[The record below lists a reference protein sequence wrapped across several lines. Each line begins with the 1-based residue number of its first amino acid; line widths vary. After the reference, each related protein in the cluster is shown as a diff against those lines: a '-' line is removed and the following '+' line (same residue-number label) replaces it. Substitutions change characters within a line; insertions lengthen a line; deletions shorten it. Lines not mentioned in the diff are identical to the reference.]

1 MVEEKT
7 TCEVTSS
14 NRDKIANILVV
25 IAVAL
30 TITGAFVWVFTRPTG
45 GVEIILPVPSP
56 IVAEIAGQVHNPG
69 VYELPPH
76 ARLKDLVD
84 ISGGFT
90 KKADM
95 RLLNMASMLKD
106 GQKVVINEI
115 STTDLQ
121 GTTDGNRTESS
132 PNTPSTNEEKPTQTL
147 IDLNTATSEELETL
161 PNIGPALAE
170 RIIRWREENGPI
182 QNLEQLLEVSGIG
195 AATLEQ
201 LHEYVIQPSATAED
215 NTASLPNT
223 SGMTDEK
230 LSLEDTLEQLVL
242 KHEEPYQSLLDLNI
256 AASEELETLPNI
268 GPALAKRII
277 KWREEKGHI
286 ESLNQLQEVSGI
298 GSHILEQI
306 REYVIQPFE
315 TDEGDTE
322 LPPAD
327 LEIDDE
333 KPLQTPTDLNTATL
347 EQLKLLPGI
356 GPTLAERIIKW
367 RAKNGHIKSLNQ
379 LQGVS
384 GIGSHTLEQIREY
397 VIQPFETDE
406 DDRKSSPKNQRS
418 SHTPV
423 DLNIATL
430 EELDTLPSIGPS
442 LANQIIN
449 WREQHGPIQN
459 LEQLDDV
466 PGIGPSTL
474 EKISGYVTQKFEP
487 QNVDT
492 ETPTEPPETKGQE
505 DTQTLIDLNTATLEE
520 LNTLPGIGP
529 SLANQIINWREQ
541 HGHIQ
546 NLEQLDDVPGIGPS
560 TLEKISGYV
569 TQKFE
574 PQNVDTE
581 TPTEPPETKGQEDTQ
596 TLIDLNTATFEELNT
611 LPGIGPS
618 LANQIINWREQ
629 HGHIQNLEQLDDV
642 PGIGPSTLEK
652 ISGYVTQKF
661 EPQNVDTETP
671 TEPPETKGQE
681 DTQTLI
687 DLNTATLEELDTLPG
702 IGPSLA
708 NKIINWR
715 EQHGHIQN
723 LEQLDDVPG
732 IGPSTLEKISGY
744 VTQKFEPQNVDTE
757 TPTEPSETKGQE
769 DTQTLIDLNTATLE
783 ELDTLP
789 GIGPSLANKIINWR
803 EQHGHIQNLEQ
814 LDDVPGIG
822 PSTLE
827 KINGYVTQ
835 KFGKKDKDNSPTTE
849 NPNPQNQDTSTPSES
864 TNTENQD
871 NSPTTENPNPQ
882 NQDTSTPSESTNTE
896 NQDNSPTTEN
906 PNPQNQ
912 DTSTPS
918 ESTNT
923 ENQDNSPT
931 TENPNPQNQD
941 TSTPSE
947 STNTENQDNSPT
959 TENPNP
965 QNQDTSTPSESTN
978 TENQDNS
985 PTTENPNPQNQDTST
1000 PSEPTNTENQDNS
1013 PTTENPNPQNQDT
1026 STPSEPTNTENQDNS
1041 PTTEN
1046 PNPQNQDTST
1056 PSEPAIPE
1064 SEDTGEEEIKSHPE
1078 SGGAEDEQVPDIEP
1092 ATSANT

>member
-7 TCEVTSS
+7 TYEVTSS
-14 NRDKIANILVV
+14 SRDKIANILAV
-25 IAVAL
+25 IALAL

-106 GQKVVINEI
+106 GQKVVISEI
-115 STTDLQ
+115 STTDFQ

-132 PNTPSTNEEKPTQTL
+132 PNSPSTNEEKPTQTL

-170 RIIRWREENGPI
+170 RIIKWREENGPI

-223 SGMTDEK
+223 SGMRDEK
-230 LSLEDTLEQLVL
+230 LSREDTLEQLVL

-277 KWREEKGHI
+277 KWREGKGHI

-298 GSHILEQI
+298 GSH
-306 REYVIQPFE
+306 
-315 TDEGDTE
+315 
-322 LPPAD
+322 
-327 LEIDDE
+327 
-333 KPLQTPTDLNTATL
+333 
-347 EQLKLLPGI
+347 
-356 GPTLAERIIKW
+356 
-367 RAKNGHIKSLNQ
+367 
-379 LQGVS
+379 
-384 GIGSHTLEQIREY
+384 TLEQIRED

-430 EELDTLPSIGPS
+430 EELDTLPGIGPS
-442 LANQIIN
+442 LANEIINWREQHGPIQNLEQLDYVPGIGPSTREKISDYVTQKFEPQNVDTETPTEPPETKGQEDTQTLIDLNTATLEELDTLPGIGPSLANEIIN

-505 DTQTLIDLNTATLEE
+505 GTQTLINLNTATLEE
-520 LNTLPGIGP
+520 LDTLPGIGP
-529 SLANQIINWREQ
+529 SLANEIINWREQ
-541 HGHIQ
+541 HGPIQ
-546 NLEQLDDVPGIGPS
+546 NLEQLDDVTGIGPS
-560 TLEKISGYV
+560 TLEKINGYV

-596 TLIDLNTATFEELNT
+596 TLINLNTAM
-611 LPGIGPS
+611 
-618 LANQIINWREQ
+618 
-629 HGHIQNLEQLDDV
+629 
-642 PGIGPSTLEK
+642 
-652 ISGYVTQKF
+652 
-661 EPQNVDTETP
+661 
-671 TEPPETKGQE
+671 
-681 DTQTLI
+681 
-687 DLNTATLEELDTLPG
+687 LEELDTLPG

-708 NKIINWR
+708 NEIINWR
-715 EQHGHIQN
+715 EQHGPIQN
-723 LEQLDDVPG
+723 LEQLDDV
-732 IGPSTLEKISGY
+732 T
-744 VTQKFEPQNVDTE
+744 
-757 TPTEPSETKGQE
+757 
-769 DTQTLIDLNTATLE
+769 
-783 ELDTLP
+783 
-789 GIGPSLANKIINWR
+789 
-803 EQHGHIQNLEQ
+803 
-814 LDDVPGIG
+814 GIG

-849 NPNPQNQDTSTPSES
+849 NPNPQNQDTSTPSE
-864 TNTENQD
+864 
-871 NSPTTENPNPQ
+871 
-882 NQDTSTPSESTNTE
+882 
-896 NQDNSPTTEN
+896 
-906 PNPQNQ
+906 
-912 DTSTPS
+912 
-918 ESTNT
+918 
-923 ENQDNSPT
+923 
-931 TENPNPQNQD
+931 
-941 TSTPSE
+941 
-947 STNTENQDNSPT
+947 
-959 TENPNP
+959 
-965 QNQDTSTPSESTN
+965 
-978 TENQDNS
+978 
-985 PTTENPNPQNQDTST
+985 
-1000 PSEPTNTENQDNS
+1000 
-1013 PTTENPNPQNQDT
+1013 
-1026 STPSEPTNTENQDNS
+1026 
-1041 PTTEN
+1041 
-1046 PNPQNQDTST
+1046 
-1056 PSEPAIPE
+1056 PAILE

-1092 ATSANT
+1092 ATSANI